1 MHRSGSSPHLVEAFL
16 IIEQPRQRLSH
27 WIKTLASLDSDK
39 APPLAMVTAFWDPQT
54 DHALLGLR
62 YDEMALGPDG
72 LAYVVELALL
82 AEIGMIQPKE
92 LAHGDRQRFLA
103 ERLSRCTLQVGGER
117 NVINAITELA
127 RRIRELKKTSVVT
140 ELPQNPSKAMRP
152 RTGTDEDP
160 VMLVNAKGTRDLD
173 REALMRA
180 HQENLQPISNPSDT
194 FRGGLPQRLPSP
206 NVVHK
211 QRAATVEVAPAE
223 LQQMARSAMGRV
235 ETGPVALASGSGS
248 GTVINPADSARSI
261 PRAAIHAKTEQYLP
275 TASGPQLPG
284 IIYARYLRS
293 GRWVPVRIGA
303 LSLKGAALMA
313 GALPRLQDNVD
324 VALSFGDFR
333 ALVRGPVN
341 KVSSVQEAQMS
352 GAATF
357 SVAFELD
364 DASRR
369 QLTTLLTAAR
379 DAKVVIKPP
388 PPRSN
393 RRFPVEWPVCLGS
406 NRGAM
411 RANALDVSREGMF
424 VRPQN
429 PLALDTDMMFSAVL
443 DDGSAPIS
451 GRAKVVR
458 HITEAEA
465 RSAGLMAGWGLNIV
479 EMGDDDRQRWSEF
492 LARIE
497 KRSDKRVLIGA
508 SPARLAELQAGLAS
522 AGYAVTG
529 GTDAGAL
536 VQLASA
542 ESRPVDAA
550 LIDGGWLTAG
560 TPSQWVESLFSA
572 RNVPCVTIHGADGRR
587 ARATVDKLLSVV

>member
-1 MHRSGSSPHLVEAFL
+1 MQPRSHSLVEAFL

-27 WIKTLASLDSDK
+27 WISTLASLDSDL
-39 APPLAMVTAFWDPQT
+39 APPLATITAYWDPQT

-62 YDEMALGPDG
+62 YDELALGPSK
-72 LAYVVELALL
+72 LQYVVGLALL
-82 AEIGMIQPKE
+82 AEIGMIQPAE
-92 LAHGDRQRFLA
+92 LGEGERRRFLA
-103 ERLSRCTLQVGGER
+103 ERLSRCTLQVADQR
-117 NVINAITELA
+117 TVIGALTELA
-127 RRIRELKKTSVVT
+127 RRIREAKRNSLVN
-140 ELPQNPSKAMRP
+140 ELPQNPSAALRP
-152 RTGTDEDP
+152 RTGSDENP
-160 VMLVNAKGTRDLD
+160 VLLVQPKGTRDLD
-173 REALMRA
+173 RDDITRE
-180 HQENLQPISNPSDT
+180 
-194 FRGGLPQRLPSP
+194 RLPSP
-206 NVVHK
+206 NVI
-211 QRAATVEVAPAE
+211 QRAATVEVPPPE
-223 LQQMARSAMGRV
+223 IQRMVRTAM
-235 ETGPVALASGSGS
+235 TAMTPSGPV
-248 GTVINPADSARSI
+248 TVVAPTESSVAI
-261 PRAAIHAKTEQYLP
+261 PRQQIRNNHKTEQYLP
-275 TASGPQLPG
+275 TATGPTPPG
-284 IIYARYLRS
+284 IIYARYLRG

-313 GALPRLQDNVD
+313 GALPRMQDNVD
-324 VALSFGDFR
+324 VALSFGDHR
-333 ALVRGPVN
+333 ALVRGPVQ
-341 KVSSVQEAQMS
+341 KVSSIQEAQMS

-379 DAKVVIKPP
+379 AANVVIKPP

-411 RANALDVSREGMF
+411 RANALDISLEGMF

-429 PLALDTDMMFSAVL
+429 PLTLDMDMMFSAVL

-458 HITEAEA
+458 HVTEADA
-465 RSAGLMAGWGLNIV
+465 RACGLVPGWGLHIV
-479 EMGDDDRQRWSEF
+479 EMGDDDRTRWNTF
-492 LARIE
+492 LSRVE

-508 SPARLAELQAGLAS
+508 SPARLAELQAALAA

-542 ESRPVDAA
+542 ESRPVDVAM
-550 LIDGGWLTAG
+550 IDGDWLTPG
-560 TPSQWVESLFSA
+560 TPTAWVESLFSA

-587 ARATVDKLLSVV
+587 ARATVDKLLAVV

>member
-1 MHRSGSSPHLVEAFL
+1 MQPRSYPPLIEAFL
-16 IIEQPRQRLSH
+16 IIEQPRQRVSH
-27 WIKTLASLDSDK
+27 WISTLSALDRDE
-39 APPLAMVTAFWDPQT
+39 APPLATITAYWDPQT

-62 YDEMALGPDG
+62 YDELALGPKG
-72 LAYVVELALL
+72 LDFVVKLALL
-82 AEIGMIQPKE
+82 AEIGMIQPAE
-92 LAHGDRQRFLA
+92 LALGDRRRFLA
-103 ERLSRCTLQVGGER
+103 ERLSRCTLQVSGER
-117 NVINAITELA
+117 NVTNAITELA
-127 RRIRELKKTSVVT
+127 RRIRELKKMSVVS
-140 ELPQNPSKAMRP
+140 ELPDNPSKAMRP
-152 RTGTDEDP
+152 RTSSDANP
-160 VMLVNAKGTRDLD
+160 VMLVNAKGTRDID
-173 REALMRA
+173 RDQLRS
-180 HQENLQPISNPSDT
+180 LQPISRPDDSSS
-194 FRGGLPQRLPSP
+194 RLPSP
-206 NVVHK
+206 NVISRH
-211 QRAATVEVAPAE
+211 QRAATVEVPPAE
-223 LQQMARSAMGRV
+223 LQQMARSAMAATV
-235 ETGPVALASGSGS
+235 TPSGPVMVAAETTSGESS
-248 GTVINPADSARSI
+248 NSI
-261 PRAAIHAKTEQYLP
+261 PRQVRGTKTDQFMP
-275 TASGPQLPG
+275 TASGPMPPG

-293 GRWVPVRIGA
+293 GRWVPIRIGA

-313 GALPRLQDNVD
+313 GALPRIQDNVD
-324 VALSFGDFR
+324 IALSFGDYR
-333 ALVRGPVN
+333 ALVRGPVS
-341 KVSSVQEAQMS
+341 KVSSVQEAQLS

-357 SVAFELD
+357 SITFELD

-393 RRFPVEWPVCLGS
+393 RRFPVEWLICLGS

-429 PLALDTDMMFSAVL
+429 PLVLDMDMMFSAVL
-443 DDGSAPIS
+443 DDGSAPVS
-451 GRAKVVR
+451 GRAKCVR
-458 HITEAEA
+458 HITEADS
-465 RSAGLMAGWGLNIV
+465 RSSGLTPGWGLNII
-479 EMGDDDRQRWSEF
+479 EMGDDDRTRWNEF
-492 LARIE
+492 LTRVE
-497 KRSDKRVLIGA
+497 KRSNKRVLIGA

-550 LIDGGWLTAG
+550 MIDGGWLTPG
-560 TPSQWVESLFSA
+560 TPVQWVESLFSA

>member
-1 MHRSGSSPHLVEAFL
+1 MHPRSHPPLIEAFL

-27 WIKTLASLDSDK
+27 WIKTLAALDSDA
-39 APPLAMVTAFWDPQT
+39 APPLATVTAYWEPHT
-54 DHALLGLR
+54 DHALIGLR
-62 YDEMALGPDG
+62 YDELALGPAG
-72 LAYVVELALL
+72 LDYVVELALL
-82 AEIGMIQPKE
+82 AEIGMIQPAE
-92 LAHGDRQRFLA
+92 LAVGDRRRFLA
-103 ERLSRCTLQVGGER
+103 ERLSRCTLQVAGER
-117 NVINAITELA
+117 NVTNAITELA
-127 RRIRELKKTSVVT
+127 RRIRELKKTSVVS
-140 ELPQNPSKAMRP
+140 ELPENPSKAMRP
-152 RTGTDEDP
+152 RTGTDDNP
-160 VMLVNAKGTRDLD
+160 VMLVNAKGTRDID
-173 REALMRA
+173 RDEVMRS
-180 HQENLQPISNPSDT
+180 QTLQPITRDEAPA
-194 FRGGLPQRLPSP
+194 RLPSP
-206 NVVHK
+206 NVISRQ
-211 QRAATVEVAPAE
+211 QRAATVEVAPSE
-223 LQQMARSAMGRV
+223 LQQMVRSAMAATV
-235 ETGPVALASGSGS
+235 TPSAPVMVTTRAGESS
-248 GTVINPADSARSI
+248 NSI
-261 PRAAIHAKTEQYLP
+261 PRQVRGTKAEQLVVP
-275 TASGPQLPG
+275 ASGPTPPG

-313 GALPRLQDNVD
+313 GALPRMQDNVD
-324 VALSFGDFR
+324 IALSFGDYR

-341 KVSSVQEAQMS
+341 KVSTVQEAQMS

-357 SVAFELD
+357 SITFELD

-411 RANALDVSREGMF
+411 RANALDVSRDGMF

-429 PLALDTDMMFSAVL
+429 PLTLDTDMMFSAVL
-443 DDGSAPIS
+443 DDGGSAIS
-451 GRAKVVR
+451 GRARCVR
-458 HITEAEA
+458 HITDADA
-465 RSAGLMAGWGLNIV
+465 RACGLVPGWGLNIV
-479 EMGDDDRQRWSEF
+479 EMADEDRARWNEF
-492 LARIE
+492 LARVE

-508 SPARLAELQAGLAS
+508 SPARLAELQSGLAA

-550 LIDGGWLTAG
+550 MIDGGWLTPG
-560 TPSQWVESLFSA
+560 TPVQWVESLFAA
-572 RNVPCVTIHGADGRR
+572 RNAPCVTIHGADGRR
-587 ARATVDKLLSVV
+587 ARATIDKLLSVV

>member
-1 MHRSGSSPHLVEAFL
+1 MHPRSYPPLIEAFL

-27 WIKTLASLDSDK
+27 WISTLAALDSDE
-39 APPLAMVTAFWDPQT
+39 APPLATVTAYWDPAT

-62 YDEMALGPDG
+62 YDELALGPAG
-72 LAYVVELALL
+72 LDYVVALALL
-82 AEIGMIQPKE
+82 AEIGMIQPAE
-92 LAHGDRQRFLA
+92 LAIGDRRRFLA
-103 ERLSRCTLQVGGER
+103 DRLSRCTLQVSGER

-127 RRIRELKKTSVVT
+127 RRIREIKKTSVVS
-140 ELPQNPSKAMRP
+140 ELPDNPSKAMRP
-152 RTGTDEDP
+152 RTGSDENP
-160 VMLVNAKGTRDLD
+160 VMLVNAKGTRDID
-173 REALMRA
+173 RDAIIRS
-180 HQENLQPISNPSDT
+180 QNVQPISRPDDST
-194 FRGGLPQRLPSP
+194 RLPSP
-206 NVVHK
+206 NVISRH
-211 QRAATVEVAPAE
+211 QRAATVEVAPSE
-223 LQQMARSAMGRV
+223 LQQMVRSAMAATV
-235 ETGPVALASGSGS
+235 TPSAPVMVTTAGESS
-248 GTVINPADSARSI
+248 NSI
-261 PRAAIHAKTEQYLP
+261 PRQPRGTKADQFLP
-275 TASGPQLPG
+275 TANGPTPPG

-313 GALPRLQDNVD
+313 GALPRMQDNVD
-324 VALSFGDFR
+324 IALTFGDYR
-333 ALVRGPVN
+333 ALVRGPVS
-341 KVSSVQEAQMS
+341 KVSSVQEAQLS

-357 SVAFELD
+357 SITFELD

-429 PLALDTDMMFSAVL
+429 PLTLDTEMNFSAVL
-443 DDGSAPIS
+443 DDGASPIS
-451 GRAKVVR
+451 GRARCVR
-458 HITEAEA
+458 HVTEADA
-465 RSAGLMAGWGLNIV
+465 RACGLVPGWGLKIV
-479 EMGDDDRQRWSEF
+479 EMVDDDRARWNEF
-492 LARIE
+492 LTRVE

-508 SPARLAELQAGLAS
+508 SPARLAELQAGLAA

-550 LIDGGWLTAG
+550 MIDGGWLTPG
-560 TPSQWVESLFSA
+560 TPVQWVESLFAA
-572 RNVPCVTIHGADGRR
+572 RSVPCVTIHGADGRR
-587 ARATVDKLLSVV
+587 ARATIDKLLSVV

>member
-1 MHRSGSSPHLVEAFL
+1 MHPRSFPPLVEAFL

-27 WIKTLASLDSDK
+27 WIATLSALDSDE
-39 APPLAMVTAFWDPQT
+39 APPLASVTAYWDPET

-62 YDEMALGPDG
+62 YDELALGPNG
-72 LAYVVELALL
+72 LDYVVRLALL
-82 AEIGMIQPKE
+82 AEIGMIQPAE
-92 LAHGDRQRFLA
+92 LAVGDRRRFLA
-103 ERLSRCTLQVGGER
+103 ERLARCTLQVPGER
-117 NVINAITELA
+117 TAINAITELA
-127 RRIRELKKTSVVT
+127 RRIRELKKTAVA
-140 ELPQNPSKAMRP
+140 EPPNNPSKAMRP
-152 RTGTDEDP
+152 RTGSDENP
-160 VMLVNAKGTRDLD
+160 LMLVNAKGTRDNLD
-173 REALMRA
+173 RR
-180 HQENLQPISNPSDT
+180 ENLQPISRPDD
-194 FRGGLPQRLPSP
+194 RIDRLPSP
-206 NVVHK
+206 NVINRT

-223 LQQMARSAMGRV
+223 LQQMVRSAMAATV
-235 ETGPVALASGSGS
+235 TPSGPVMVVAS
-248 GTVINPADSARSI
+248 DSSSSI
-261 PRAAIHAKTEQYLP
+261 PRNVRGTKADQFLP
-275 TASGPQLPG
+275 TTSGPMPPG

-313 GALPRLQDNVD
+313 GALPRVQDNVD

-357 SVAFELD
+357 SITFELD

-411 RANALDVSREGMF
+411 RANALDVSLEGMF

-429 PLALDTDMMFSAVL
+429 PLALDMDMLFSAVL
-443 DDGSAPIS
+443 DDGSSPIS
-451 GRAKVVR
+451 GRAKCVR
-458 HITEAEA
+458 HVTEADA
-465 RSAGLMAGWGLNIV
+465 RSCGLVPGWGLNIV
-479 EMGDDDRQRWSEF
+479 EMGDDDRTRWNEF
-492 LARIE
+492 LARVE

-508 SPARLAELQAGLAS
+508 APARLAELQAGLAS

-550 LIDGGWLTAG
+550 MIDGGWLTPG
-560 TPSQWVESLFSA
+560 TPVQWVESLFSA
-572 RNVPCVTIHGADGRR
+572 RSVPCVTIHGADGRR
-587 ARATVDKLLSVV
+587 ARATIDKLLSVV

>member
-1 MHRSGSSPHLVEAFL
+1 MQSRSFSPLIEAFL

-27 WIKTLASLDSDK
+27 WITTLAPLDSDR
-39 APPLAMVTAFWDPQT
+39 APPLATITAHWDPVT

-62 YDEMALGPDG
+62 YDELALGPTK
-72 LAYVVELALL
+72 LEYVVQLALL
-82 AEIGMIQPKE
+82 AEIGMIQPAE
-92 LAHGDRQRFLA
+92 LAEGERRRFLA
-103 ERLSRCTLQVGGER
+103 ERLSRCIIQVADQRTVVGA
-117 NVINAITELA
+117 VTELA
-127 RRIRELKKTSVVT
+127 RRIREAKKPSVVK
-140 ELPQNPSKAMRP
+140 ELPQNPSAAMRP
-152 RTGTDEDP
+152 RTGSDENP
-160 VMLVNAKGTRDLD
+160 LLLVNAKGTRDID
-173 REALMRA
+173 PRDQRA
-180 HQENLQPISNPSDT
+180 NLHPQPM
-194 FRGGLPQRLPSP
+194 PQARTDETIVRMPSP
-206 NVVHK
+206 NVVSRQ
-211 QRAATVEVAPAE
+211 QRASTVEVPPSELQHMMRSAMAATVTP
-223 LQQMARSAMGRV
+223 S
-235 ETGPVALASGSGS
+235 GPVMVVNDSSGSL
-248 GTVINPADSARSI
+248 
-261 PRAAIHAKTEQYLP
+261 PRATKSEQYMP
-275 TASGPQLPG
+275 TASGPMPPG

-303 LSLKGAALMA
+303 LSLRGAALMA
-313 GALPRLQDNVD
+313 GALPRMQDNVD

-341 KVSSVQEAQMS
+341 KVSTLEEARMS

-411 RANALDVSREGMF
+411 RASALDVSLEGMF

-429 PLALDTDMMFSAVL
+429 PLQLDLDMMFSAVI
-443 DDGSAPIS
+443 DDGSSPVS

-458 HITEAEA
+458 HVTDADA
-465 RSAGLMAGWGLNIV
+465 RACGLVAGWGLHIV
-479 EMGDDDRQRWSEF
+479 EMGDDDRERWNGF

-497 KRSDKRVLIGA
+497 KRSDKRILIGA
-508 SPARLAELQAGLAS
+508 SPARLAELQAGLAA

-529 GTDAGAL
+529 GTDASAL
-536 VQLASA
+536 VQLASTEA
-542 ESRPVDAA
+542 RPVDAA
-550 LIDGGWLTAG
+550 MIDGGWLTAG

-587 ARATVDKLLSVV
+587 ARATVDKLLAVV

>member
-1 MHRSGSSPHLVEAFL
+1 MQSRSHSLVEAFL

-27 WIKTLASLDSDK
+27 WISTLAPLDNDQ
-39 APPLAMVTAFWDPQT
+39 APPLATITAYWDPQT

-62 YDEMALGPDG
+62 YDEIALGPTK
-72 LAYVVELALL
+72 LEYVVELALL
-82 AEIGMIQPKE
+82 AEIGMIQPAE
-92 LAHGDRQRFLA
+92 LAEGDRRRFLA
-103 ERLSRCTLQVGGER
+103 ERLARCTLQVSDQR
-117 NVINAITELA
+117 TVISAVTELA
-127 RRIRELKKTSVVT
+127 RRIREARRNSLVS
-140 ELPQNPSKAMRP
+140 ELPQNPSAALRP
-152 RTGTDEDP
+152 RTGSDDNP
-160 VMLVNAKGTRDLD
+160 VLLVQPKSTRDDLD
-173 REALMRA
+173 HNDVAREAR
-180 HQENLQPISNPSDT
+180 T
-194 FRGGLPQRLPSP
+194 RLPSP
-206 NVVHK
+206 NVI
-211 QRAATVEVAPAE
+211 RRDATVEVPPAA
-223 LQQMARSAMGRV
+223 LRHMARSAMSTV
-235 ETGPVALASGSGS
+235 TPSGPVVAVSESSVSL
-248 GTVINPADSARSI
+248 
-261 PRAAIHAKTEQYLP
+261 PRQHVRNNNTTEQYLP
-275 TASGPQLPG
+275 TATGPTPPG

-313 GALPRLQDNVD
+313 GALPRMQDNVD
-324 VALSFGDFR
+324 VALSFGDHR
-333 ALVRGPVN
+333 ALVRGPVQ
-341 KVSSVQEAQMS
+341 KVSSMHEAQMS

-379 DAKVVIKPP
+379 AANVVIKPP

-393 RRFPVEWPVCLGS
+393 RRYPVEWPVCLGS

-411 RANALDVSREGMF
+411 RANALDVSLEGMF
-424 VRPQN
+424 VRPQH
-429 PLALDTDMMFSAVL
+429 PLTLDMDMMFSAVL

-465 RSAGLMAGWGLNIV
+465 RSCGLVPGWGLNIV
-479 EMGDDDRQRWSEF
+479 EMGDDDRTRWNAF
-492 LARIE
+492 LARVE

-508 SPARLAELQAGLAS
+508 SPARLAELQAGLAA

-550 LIDGGWLTAG
+550 MIDGDWLTPG
-560 TPSQWVESLFSA
+560 TPAQWVESLFSA
-572 RNVPCVTIHGADGRR
+572 RNVPCVTVHGADGRR
-587 ARATVDKLLSVV
+587 ARATVDKLLAVM

>member
-1 MHRSGSSPHLVEAFL
+1 MAGRA
-16 IIEQPRQRLSH
+16 
-27 WIKTLASLDSDK
+27 
-39 APPLAMVTAFWDPQT
+39 T
-54 DHALLGLR
+54 D
-62 YDEMALGPDG
+62 
-72 LAYVVELALL
+72 
-82 AEIGMIQPKE
+82 
-92 LAHGDRQRFLA
+92 
-103 ERLSRCTLQVGGER
+103 
-117 NVINAITELA
+117 
-127 RRIRELKKTSVVT
+127 
-140 ELPQNPSKAMRP
+140 
-152 RTGTDEDP
+152 
-160 VMLVNAKGTRDLD
+160 
-173 REALMRA
+173 
-180 HQENLQPISNPSDT
+180 
-194 FRGGLPQRLPSP
+194 
-206 NVVHK
+206 
-211 QRAATVEVAPAE
+211 
-223 LQQMARSAMGRV
+223 
-235 ETGPVALASGSGS
+235 TGPVIVASGSGS
-248 GTVINPADSARSI
+248 GTVVNPADSARSI
-261 PRAAIHAKTEQYLP
+261 PRQTYNSIKTEQYLP

-313 GALPRLQDNVD
+313 GALPRMQDNVD

-357 SVAFELD
+357 SVAFDLD

-388 PPRSN
+388 PARAN
-393 RRFPVEWPVCLGS
+393 RRFPVDWPVCLGS

-429 PLALDTDMMFSAVL
+429 PLTLDADMMFSAVL
-443 DDGSAPIS
+443 DDGASPIS

-458 HITEAEA
+458 HISDADA
-465 RSAGLMAGWGLNIV
+465 RTCGLIAGWGLNIV
-479 EMGDDDRQRWSEF
+479 EMSDDDRQRWNSF
-492 LARIE
+492 LTRVE
-497 KRSDKRVLIGA
+497 KRSEKRILIGA
-508 SPARLAELQAGLAS
+508 SPARLAELQAGLAA

-550 LIDGGWLTAG
+550 MIDGGWLTAG
-560 TPSQWVESLFSA
+560 TPAQWVESLFSA

-587 ARATVDKLLSVV
+587 ARATVDKLLSVM